1 MSCLPN
7 RKQLFVLLP
16 NLDMGGAERV
26 VVTLLRHIDR
36 SKFNCCLAVLGDDK
50 GVLVASLPTDMQ
62 VIFFN
67 RKRVLTAVPL
77 LIRHLWL
84 ARPEL
89 VFSNLSH
96 LNLVIAIIRFLLP
109 KSAKFI
115 ARESNVVSINLT
127 QYRAHAFWALLYK
140 IFYRKLD
147 QIVCQSTVMQNDL
160 IENFCV
166 PVEKTIVIPNPI
178 DFDTIKALAKKGGTN
193 VTPQRVA
200 ATFRFVFVGDLR
212 PQKRVDR
219 LLNALA
225 IIPRGLVSLDIIG
238 DGVERQMLHDL
249 CNDLALSECVR
260 FVGFQPNPYGW
271 IDAADA
277 LLLTSDFEGAPNVA
291 LEALAL
297 ETPVISTPAS
307 GTICEMLA
315 DQPGCIISQEST
327 ADSFAEAITD
337 WLKMKNKA
345 TSKQLVSNQNV
356 AQITRHYEKQ
366 FLGLLS

>member
-7 RKQLFVLLP
+7 QKQLFVLLP
-16 NLDMGGAERV
+16 NLNMGGAERV
-26 VVTLLRHIDR
+26 VLTLLRNIDR
-36 SKFNCCLAVLGDDK
+36 SKFDCYLVVLGDDK
-50 GVLVASLPTDMQ
+50 GALISSLPNDVQ
-62 VIFFN
+62 AIFFN
-67 RKRVLTAVPL
+67 RKRVLSAVPS

-127 QYRAHAFWALLYK
+127 QYRACAVWALLYK
-140 IFYRKLD
+140 IFYRRLD
-147 QIVCQSTVMQNDL
+147 QIVCQSTIMQNDL
-160 IENFCV
+160 IENFCI
-166 PVEKTIVIPNPI
+166 PVEKTIVIPNPV
-178 DFDTIKALAKKGGTN
+178 DFDTIKALAKKGGAN
-193 VTPQRVA
+193 VTPPRVA

-238 DGVERQMLHDL
+238 DGVERQMLHHL

-260 FVGFQPNPYGW
+260 FAGFQPNPYGW

-277 LLLTSDFEGAPNVA
+277 LLLTSDFE
-291 LEALAL
+291 ERQ
-297 ETPVISTPAS
+297 
-307 GTICEMLA
+307 MLR
-315 DQPGCIISQEST
+315 
-327 ADSFAEAITD
+327 
-337 WLKMKNKA
+337 L
-345 TSKQLVSNQNV
+345 
-356 AQITRHYEKQ
+356 RR
-366 FLGLLS
+366 